1 MRLER
6 RLAGAL
12 LLAALGT
19 ALPWAPRAAAQST
32 PPPPSSPIS
41 FSAYYSIGDSLAA
54 GYLNNTLVETH
65 QVSSVPALI
74 ARQAAVADFQQP
86 LIAEPGIPPEYTL
99 TRLVPTPIVG
109 PKAETPGAP
118 RNPGLARAYNNL
130 AVPGTTVVDAVTRTT
145 DSGGFHDIVLRG
157 RGTQVAQAVA
167 ARPSFVTVWI
177 GNYDVLGAVIRGRTI
192 EGTTVTPAATFRTA
206 YQQIITAVRATGA
219 RIVAA
224 NIPDVTTIPF
234 VTTLSRVVVNPATGQ
249 PLLINGQ
256 QVPLLG
262 PEGPL
267 PPGTLVTLAAG
278 TLLAQ
283 GHGIPTAAGG
293 RGTPLP
299 DEVIL
304 DPAEVSFLRD
314 RVNAN
319 NQAIAEI
326 AAAAAIPVV
335 DVNAF
340 YRSVLSGGYTVG
352 GVVLSNNF
360 LTGGVIGYDGVH
372 PTELGYAIL
381 ANEWIRVI
389 NASGGTLDPV
399 DLGPFSGVVS
409 GPTN

>member
-1 MRLER
+1 M
-6 RLAGAL
+6 
-12 LLAALGT
+12 
-19 ALPWAPRAAAQST
+19 
-32 PPPPSSPIS
+32 
-41 FSAYYSIGDSLAA
+41 
-54 GYLNNTLVETH
+54 
-65 QVSSVPALI
+65 
-74 ARQAAVADFQQP
+74 
-86 LIAEPGIPPEYTL
+86 
-99 TRLVPTPIVG
+99 
-109 PKAETPGAP
+109 
-118 RNPGLARAYNNL
+118 
-130 AVPGTTVVDAVTRTT
+130 
-145 DSGGFHDIVLRG
+145 
-157 RGTQVAQAVA
+157 
-167 ARPSFVTVWI
+167 TVWI
-177 GNYDVLGAVIRGRTI
+177 GNNDVLGAVIRGRAV
-192 EGTTVTPAATFRTA
+192 EGATVTPAATFRTA
-206 YQQIITAVRATGA
+206 YQQLINAVRATGA

-224 NIPDVTTIPF
+224 NIPDVTAVPY
-234 VTTLSRVVVNPATGQ
+234 VTTLSRVVVNPATGL
-249 PLLINGQ
+249 PLVINGQ

-262 PEGPL
+262 PDGPL

-409 GPTN
+409 GTTN